1 MRIHSFIKVFVAAL
15 TIAFAVSMGTVPVS
29 AQVQP
34 PVSVSNV
41 TQVRLTCKAGEESDI
56 WCGIYDKIAP
66 DRWVQRQYAK
76 IAPGG
81 WMERQKEFKFAQNFP
96 NNIGA
101 NMISISDASRG
112 ITLVFNFGT
121 MLCSGE
127 MKFGGRSRSGY
138 IHITGVYEISADSS
152 PDTCRQEWY
161 AGTKCNCDLGSL
173 RPLQGAVG
181 LAEVTKKKDDI
192 VSETKVSETKARL
205 DLAYDPITLVRG
217 PNYLVG
223 GRSGFLYVTDHH
235 HGARAWMEA
244 GHTMGTCMLQTDRI
258 PDDSTQFWAYLK
270 DKKLERLAD
279 ENGNPITEAQLPTT
293 LRALPDDPYR
303 TLAWMVR
310 KKDGFCRA
318 LMTENKEFAEFQ
330 WADWLRKR
338 PELPYSEVK
347 ASPANMLATAL
358 RLAKSTAAAGL
369 DLPGYRGDRPAKYK
383 CPPNP
388 D

>member
-1 MRIHSFIKVFVAAL
+1 MRNHSFIKVCIAAL

-66 DRWVQRQYAK
+66 DRWVQRQK
-76 IAPGG
+76 GG
-81 WMERQKEFKFAQNFP
+81 KEFQFAQNSP

-138 IHITGVYEISADSS
+138 IHITGVYEISAESS
-152 PDTCRQEWY
+152 PDTCLQETY
-161 AGTKCNCDLGSL
+161 AGMKCNCDLGSL
-173 RPLQGAVG
+173 RPLQGALG
-181 LAEVTKKKDDI
+181 LAEVEKKKDDI
-192 VSETKVSETKARL
+192 VLSEEKKRL
-205 DLAYDPITLVRG
+205 DLAYDPIKLVRG
-217 PNYLVG
+217 PNWLVG
-223 GRSGFLYVTDHH
+223 GHSGFLYITDHH
-235 HGARAWMEA
+235 HGARAWLEA
-244 GHTMGTCMLQTDRI
+244 GRTMGTCMLQTDRI
-258 PDDSTQFWAYLK
+258 PSDPTQFWADLK
-270 DKKLERLAD
+270 TYNLVRLAD
-279 ENGNPITEAQLPTT
+279 QNGNPITEAQLPTK

-318 LMTENKEFAEFQ
+318 LMKGNTEFAEFK
-330 WADWLRKR
+330 WADWMRTR
-338 PELPYSEVK
+338 PELPYDQVK
-347 ASPANMLATAL
+347 ASPKNMRDTAL
-358 RLAKSTAAAGL
+358 RLAKSKAAKG
-369 DLPGYRGDRPAKYK
+369 LPGYRGDKPANYT
-383 CPPNP
+383 CPPDP